1 MLEREVKN
9 MSIVVVGADHLGGIE
24 KNLYSLG
31 VTEITHVSA
40 RKSLTR
46 SKLKL
51 PKATALVLVLTD
63 YVNHGTAAHVKF
75 VAKAQDIPLV
85 YAKRS
90 WSSVE
95 EKLNA
100 CHFFDVT

>member
-1 MLEREVKN
+1 

-24 KNLYSLG
+24 RELYSLG
-31 VTEITHVSA
+31 VTDITHVSG

-46 SKLKL
+46 NKLNL
-51 PKATALVLVLTD
+51 PKSTAFVLVLTD
-63 YVNHGTAAHVKF
+63 YVNHGTVNHVKF
-75 VAKAQDIPLV
+75 MARAQEIPLI

-90 WSSVE
+90 WRSVE

-100 CHFFDVT
+100 YHIFS

>member
-1 MLEREVKN
+1 
-9 MSIVVVGADHLGGIE
+9 MSIVVVGADHLGSIE
-24 KNLYSLG
+24 KKLYLLG

-51 PKATALVLVLTD
+51 PKTTAFVLVLTD
-63 YVNHGTAAHVKF
+63 YVNHGTASHVKF
-75 VAKAQDIPLV
+75 MAKAQDIPLV

-90 WSSVE
+90 WRSVE

-100 CHFFDVT
+100 CHFLYDVTSVEA